1 MKSAGRNVF
10 HSVTQPE
17 AAMSN
22 KISKT
27 LEEPSS
33 LPEAGTETEE
43 TAVPEAI
50 VSEIGTKVRNFDIT
64 GKDPTI
70 KNN

>member
-1 MKSAGRNVF
+1 M
-10 HSVTQPE
+10 T
-17 AAMSN
+17 N
-22 KISKT
+22 KINKT
-27 LEEPSS
+27 IEEPSS

-43 TAVPEAI
+43 TTVPDPI

-64 GKDPTI
+64 GQDPTI